1 MSHDDLVL
9 LGRVCVAFV
18 CCFVV
23 GFEREVRGAA
33 AGNRTFA
40 LVGLGA
46 AAITAVTIRDA
57 PQAVAGIVTGVGFI
71 GASLV
76 LRGDRG
82 RLFGV
87 TSAASVFA
95 ITGIGIVAGAGH
107 LVLAVIVTVLVLL
120 DLELRHLPG
129 FRRLDARRYEAMIE
143 SDDEM
148 EDTPS

>member
-9 LGRVCVAFV
+9 LGRVCVAFA
-18 CCFVV
+18 CCFAV

-46 AAITAVTIRDA
+46 AAITAVTIHDA
-57 PQAVAGIVTGVGFI
+57 PQAVGGIVTGVGFI

-76 LRGDRG
+76 LQGERGM
-82 RLFGV
+82 LFGV
-87 TSAASVFA
+87 TSATSVFA
-95 ITGIGIVAGAGH
+95 ITGIGIVAGSGH
-107 LVLAVIVTVLVLL
+107 LLLAVLVTALVLL
-120 DLELRHLPG
+120 DLELRHLPLI
-129 FRRLDARRYEAMIE
+129 RRLDAKRYTAMVE

-148 EDTPS
+148 DDAPG

>member
-9 LGRVCVAFV
+9 LGRVCVAFA
-18 CCFVV
+18 CCFVI

-57 PQAVAGIVTGVGFI
+57 PQAVGGIVTGVGFI

-76 LRGDRG
+76 LRGEEG
-82 RLFGV
+82 TLFGV

-107 LVLAVIVTVLVLL
+107 PLLAILVTGLVLL
-120 DLELRHLPG
+120 DLELRHIPVL
-129 FRRLDARRYEAMIE
+129 RHLDAKRYSEMVE

-148 EDTPS
+148 DDIS

>member
-18 CCFVV
+18 CCFAV
-23 GFEREVRGAA
+23 GFEREIRGAA
-33 AGNRTFA
+33 AGDRTFA

-46 AAITAVTIRDA
+46 AAITVVTIHDA
-57 PQAVAGIVTGVGFI
+57 PQAIGGIVTGVGFI

-76 LRGDRG
+76 LRGQRG
-82 RLFGV
+82 TLFGV

-95 ITGIGIVAGAGH
+95 ITGIGVVAGSGH
-107 LVLAVIVTVLVLL
+107 LVLAVLVTALVLL
-120 DLELRHLPG
+120 DLELRHIPG
-129 FRRLDARRYEAMIE
+129 LRRLDAKRYSAMVE

-148 EDTPS
+148 DVPG